1 MLFNVSEVPQWVL
14 QYRNIW
20 NEVES
25 QLFGKLT
32 TELIKG
38 VDKYIHDKLKML
50 KERIKT
56 NFHGQDIPH
65 NMYWKAT
72 AALKID
78 SVYKES
84 KIYHPQV
91 CVEEWKYTDEES

>member
-1 MLFNVSEVPQWVL
+1 
-14 QYRNIW
+14 
-20 NEVES
+20 
-25 QLFGKLT
+25 
-32 TELIKG
+32 
-38 VDKYIHDKLKML
+38 ML

-56 NFHGQDIPH
+56 NFHGQDIPY
-65 NMYWKAT
+65 NMYWNAT

>member
-1 MLFNVSEVPQWVL
+1 
-14 QYRNIW
+14 
-20 NEVES
+20 
-25 QLFGKLT
+25 
-32 TELIKG
+32 
-38 VDKYIHDKLKML
+38 ML

-91 CVEEWKYTDEES
+91 RVEEWKYTDEES

>member
-1 MLFNVSEVPQWVL
+1 
-14 QYRNIW
+14 
-20 NEVES
+20 
-25 QLFGKLT
+25 
-32 TELIKG
+32 
-38 VDKYIHDKLKML
+38 ML

-56 NFHGQDIPH
+56 NFHGQDIPY
-65 NMYWKAT
+65 NMYWNAT

-91 CVEEWKYTDEES
+91 CVEEWKYTDEESYQCSMMSD